1 MVRQRSGQSTVEMML
16 YTSVIV
22 VVMVLSAWIGF
33 GPAFKDGWDAVA
45 AEQSDGEARIV
56 TIGERNGVAVQT
68 AYILDEVDPT
78 RLLVRTRLDRVTE
91 AD

>member
-1 MVRQRSGQSTVEMML
+1 MEMML

-45 AEQSDGEARIV
+45 AEDGDAIYV
-56 TIGERNGVAVQT
+56 IKWDKTTPSNER
-68 AYILDEVDPT
+68 
-78 RLLVRTRLDRVTE
+78 R
-91 AD
+91 

>member
-1 MVRQRSGQSTVEMML
+1 MVVRERSGQSTVEMML

-45 AEQSDGEARIV
+45 AEDGDAIYV
-56 TIGERNGVAVQT
+56 IKWDKTTPSNER
-68 AYILDEVDPT
+68 
-78 RLLVRTRLDRVTE
+78 R
-91 AD
+91 